1 MSENPYRLSDAA
13 RKAARDMVVGHEG
26 NIDRI
31 YLDNHAP
38 RIPTIGVGISLA
50 DKNRRPWP
58 NMDEIL
64 RGQGIDP
71 DAIVAGDQYHG
82 KRTGDAVTRSIDDYA
97 GDKSKAG
104 FEAWYAAPKGQSPF
118 KNPPPLG
125 ITLPAAQ
132 AEAALMPVLDRAGG
146 AIRDKF
152 GRDASGAYHF
162 DKLQPDEQ
170 AALVDAYHNA
180 PGLVGR
186 GVTEAIRDGDYMK
199 AFWEMKENVKDPF
212 NPRRMD
218 DARPFLANHSPVE
231 NLFNSDSYTTGVLN
245 KAGEE
250 ISRAMAGSG
259 DGNGSAPD
267 VTSPAW
273 KESPNMFN
281 SDSYRA
287 NMLNAS
293 EEELH
298 KAGY

>member
-1 MSENPYRLSDAA
+1 MLDGRHVAAPGIGVVAVEIAAEDEPALVRLRDIEMADAIGDDRVEIGLDAFRHEGLQHMAFDRQLHAGHLRDLAGVAGSGEAEGAHDGQAIIEAA
-13 RKAARDMVVGHEG
+13 RGASGDDL
-26 NIDRI
+26 DR
-31 YLDNHAP
+31 
-38 RIPTIGVGISLA
+38 
-50 DKNRRPWP
+50 
-58 NMDEIL
+58 ME
-64 RGQGIDP
+64 
-71 DAIVAGDQYHG
+71 
-82 KRTGDAVTRSIDDYA
+82 RT
-97 GDKSKAG
+97 
-104 FEAWYAAPKGQSPF
+104 
-118 KNPPPLG
+118 
-125 ITLPAAQ
+125 
-132 AEAALMPVLDRAGG
+132 LDRAGG